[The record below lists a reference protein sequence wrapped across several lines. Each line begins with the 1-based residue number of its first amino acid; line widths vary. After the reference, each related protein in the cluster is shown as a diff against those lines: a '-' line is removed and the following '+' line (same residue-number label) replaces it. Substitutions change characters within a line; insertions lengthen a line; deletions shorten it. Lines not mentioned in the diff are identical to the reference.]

1 METLAEALSH
11 KEAYLDSTETIEVV
25 ETHISWIFLTE
36 TYAYKVKKPLNL
48 GFADFS
54 TLEKRRHFCNEELRL
69 NRRLCPEIYL
79 SVVPV
84 VQSGNSFIVEGS
96 GTTVDYAVKM
106 VRFERTMELDRM
118 LASGLLHTDHID
130 IIAGLISKFH
140 QGIPCEKVESGFG
153 HPDNLIKPV
162 LDNFSHSEPVASNR
176 NEAIRLAALKKWTI
190 REHQRLYP
198 LFLERQRG
206 GFIRQCHGD
215 MHTGNMVWWKNRI
228 FIFDCIEFN
237 ENLSIIDVIS
247 DLCFLF
253 MDLEHAGY
261 PEFAWRVLNNYL
273 TNTGDYGAVPLL
285 RFYAV
290 YRAMV
295 RAKVTAIRYVQ
306 TTEEKAKNE
315 IVEEHFTY
323 LQLAELFAIKQQPLL
338 ILTCGVSGSG
348 KTSSSREIA
357 QAIESLHIR
366 SDIERKR
373 IAGLKALDRSDKT
386 IQAALYSEEMGR
398 LTYKRLLDIA
408 EICINEG
415 VRVIVDATFL
425 KIETRRLFIELA
437 GKQNC
442 CCRVLHFDAPKEVL
456 LQRVQSRYLRGDDAS
471 EADTAV
477 LASQLER
484 FEPFSKEER
493 EICIKI
499 NSAERYDIGEIIRE
513 INSSLQS

>member
-1 METLAEALSH
+1 M
-11 KEAYLDSTETIEVV
+11 
-25 ETHISWIFLTE
+25 
-36 TYAYKVKKPLNL
+36 
-48 GFADFS
+48 
-54 TLEKRRHFCNEELRL
+54 
-69 NRRLCPEIYL
+69 
-79 SVVPV
+79 
-84 VQSGNSFIVEGS
+84 
-96 GTTVDYAVKM
+96 
-106 VRFERTMELDRM
+106 
-118 LASGLLHTDHID
+118 
-130 IIAGLISKFH
+130 
-140 QGIPCEKVESGFG
+140 
-153 HPDNLIKPV
+153 
-162 LDNFSHSEPVASNR
+162 
-176 NEAIRLAALKKWTI
+176 
-190 REHQRLYP
+190 
-198 LFLERQRG
+198 
-206 GFIRQCHGD
+206 
-215 MHTGNMVWWKNRI
+215 
-228 FIFDCIEFN
+228 
-237 ENLSIIDVIS
+237 
-247 DLCFLF
+247 
-253 MDLEHAGY
+253 
-261 PEFAWRVLNNYL
+261 
-273 TNTGDYGAVPLL
+273 
-285 RFYAV
+285 
-290 YRAMV
+290 
-295 RAKVTAIRYVQ
+295 
-306 TTEEKAKNE
+306 
-315 IVEEHFTY
+315 
-323 LQLAELFAIKQQPLL
+323 
-338 ILTCGVSGSG
+338 TCGVSGSG

-471 EADTAV
+471 EADIAV

-499 NSAERYDIGEIIRE
+499 NTAERYDIGEIIRE